1 MDKSVD
7 AKKFFLPVFSSAA
20 FAQKLL
26 DFGLKYLVWSSLAQ
40 RFRIF
45 WQIWKKQKIADFMSK
60 ILRQCLFS
68 FFAKIS
74 KSAIDETIGCTKN
87 CIKYDF

>member
-26 DFGLKYLVWSSLAQ
+26 DFGLKYLVGSSLAQ
-40 RFRIF
+40 RFRI
-45 WQIWKKQKIADFMSK
+45 S
-60 ILRQCLFS
+60 
-68 FFAKIS
+68 
-74 KSAIDETIGCTKN
+74 
-87 CIKYDF
+87 

>member
-7 AKKFFLPVFSSAA
+7 AKNFFLTVDGSAA

-26 DFGLKYLVWSSLAQ
+26 DFGLKYLVGSVLAQ

-45 WQIWKKQKIADFMSK
+45 
-60 ILRQCLFS
+60 
-68 FFAKIS
+68 
-74 KSAIDETIGCTKN
+74 
-87 CIKYDF
+87 